1 MSNSIKLQHMLKG
14 YPSLVHFLPTEYA
27 ETWLRWSI

>member
-1 MSNSIKLQHMLKG
+1 MLKG